1 MKLTKLGELYRSNIF
16 CIFLSM
22 KIAEFICTFF
32 LKLVTQPLMLS
43 FFFLFFLQAKGYTIR
58 FFGAIMGAIL
68 GAVLYNQDEWGWGV
82 PIYGIFLINGLTPI
96 LVISPFLYNLVE
108 SKAEEPPVISQ
119 QLASIWSA

>member
-1 MKLTKLGELYRSNIF
+1 
-16 CIFLSM
+16 
-22 KIAEFICTFF
+22 
-32 LKLVTQPLMLS
+32 
-43 FFFLFFLQAKGYTIR
+43 
-58 FFGAIMGAIL
+58 MGAIL